1 MLHAFEADNDAVR
14 FFSRT
19 PFFTRE
25 EFAQHYVA
33 DGHRWSSVDE
43 ALRYYCA
50 TGRIVRVRRGL
61 FASYAVEWDPFVLAA
76 KLAPNPIIAYE
87 GALAFHGLSAVEN
100 SMPVAAA
107 GSIAPFAFDEIVY
120 RTTPHPLPRGE
131 EQLYTSTTPRWDVTL
146 RVTSPA
152 RTLVDCL
159 DRLHLGPGF
168 VETFE
173 AFAAKPDF
181 AIDFNEAVA
190 YALKL
195 GSRVTAARVGAC
207 LWGHPRWNS
216 VSYDQQFTLARC
228 APRHT
233 MYAVPPPI
241 EDSTYLAR
249 FRLIVPGAFM
259 NARHRH
265 E

>member
-1 MLHAFEADNDAVR
+1 MR
-14 FFSRT
+14 FFART

-25 EFAQHYVA
+25 EFARHYVE
-33 DGHRWSSVDE
+33 DGHRWSSVEE

-61 FASYAVEWDPFVLAA
+61 YASYAVDWDPFVLAA
-76 KLAPNPIIAYE
+76 KLAPDPIIAYE
-87 GALAFHGLSAVEN
+87 GALAFHRLRGVEH
-100 SMPVAAA
+100 SMPIAAA
-107 GSIAPFAFDEIVY
+107 RPIAPFAFDEIVY
-120 RTTPHPLPRGE
+120 RATPHPLPRGE
-131 EQLYTSTTPRWDVTL
+131 EHQYTSTQPRWDVTL

-173 AFAAKPDF
+173 AFASQPDF
-181 AIDFNEAVA
+181 EINFNEVVA
-190 YALKL
+190 YALEL
-195 GSRVTAARVGAC
+195 RSRVTAARVGAC
-207 LWGHPRWNS
+207 LWGHLRWNS
-216 VSYDQQFTLARC
+216 LSYDQQFTLARC

-241 EDSTYLAR
+241 EEPTYLAR

-259 NARHRH
+259 AARDRR